1 MMTRERNYV
10 TANELAETLG
20 VSTGQAYKITRH
32 LNNELDKKG
41 FITVSGKCPRRYLE
55 EKWYG
60 YGE

>member
-1 MMTRERNYV
+1 MMTKERNYV

-20 VSTGQAYKITRH
+20 VSTGQAYKIIRR

-55 EKWYG
+55 EKW
-60 YGE
+60 